1 MAARGIII
9 IAMLASSQL
18 TPVTGYSSGAGSAA
32 CGFDPDSGRPGGPGN
47 TSHGTLRNGNGGFGL
62 VLQRSG
68 QERDFILLNGVAG
81 FVGFL
86 IQTKQAGVTLA
97 SNAPNIQRGPCS
109 HESLTHS
116 QSDTKSYISFMA
128 TRSPGVSAEDVNYRV
143 TVLINYG
150 ASYYIFNAT
159 AQPSSSTSTTTMT
172 MPTAP
177 AELPTMAM
185 NKSSTSTATNANTTS
200 TVTTG
205 DTTTLTTADSTVP
218 STATSTTATYTTT
231 ITVTTVAVN
240 RTTMATN
247 ATTTVA
253 ATSTAENET
262 TADVGNNGGSFG
274 IVNAVLELVFVL
286 VVGVMVW

>member
-109 HESLTHS
+109 KSLPIDHHHGIYTRHS
-116 QSDTKSYISFMA
+116 LILMSTILYMDALMCMTCC
-128 TRSPGVSAEDVNYRV
+128 RS
-143 TVLINYG
+143 
-150 ASYYIFNAT
+150 
-159 AQPSSSTSTTTMT
+159 
-172 MPTAP
+172 
-177 AELPTMAM
+177 
-185 NKSSTSTATNANTTS
+185 
-200 TVTTG
+200 
-205 DTTTLTTADSTVP
+205 
-218 STATSTTATYTTT
+218 
-231 ITVTTVAVN
+231 
-240 RTTMATN
+240 
-247 ATTTVA
+247 
-253 ATSTAENET
+253 
-262 TADVGNNGGSFG
+262 
-274 IVNAVLELVFVL
+274 
-286 VVGVMVW
+286 